1 MEENKILGEE
11 QEEIVSGEERLK
23 LISAMIEKTKDERT
37 PSFEYD
43 LKYWGLA
50 CFLVGLLTF
59 YMTRETGNQIW
70 GLLWL
75 LVFPIMLPLIMHRRR
90 TQKRVK
96 TYLDDAIDQV
106 FILMILF
113 IIVIII
119 GVFSYAWSMGQRP
132 LYEYIIPLIVFVVP
146 VCFSQVW
153 SLLKISWASGVCVG
167 VSIVSIRLLFNV
179 IYMESM
185 DKYPA
190 IHFMAGFILAMVLVL
205 PGFKYR
211 RRVHKIK

>member
-1 MEENKILGEE
+1 MDVNKTVKENQDEVIN
-11 QEEIVSGEERLK
+11 SEERLK
-23 LISAMIEKTKDERT
+23 FISEMIEKTKDERM

-43 LKYWGLA
+43 LKYWGMA

-59 YMTRETGNQIW
+59 FVTRETGNQVW

-90 TQKRVK
+90 TQKHVK
-96 TYLDDAIDQV
+96 TYLDEAIHQV
-106 FILMILF
+106 FILMMLF

-119 GVFSYAWSMGQRP
+119 GVFSYAWSKGQRP
-132 LYEYIIPLIVFVVP
+132 PYEYIIPLIVLVVP

-153 SLLKISWASGVCVG
+153 SLLKISWASGACVG
-167 VSIVSIRLLFNV
+167 VSIAGIGLLFDV

-190 IHFMAGFILAMVLVL
+190 IHFMAGFILAMVLII

-211 RRVHKIK
+211 RRVHKMK